1 MNLQNVPLYQ
11 TIISS
16 TFPLPL
22 SSWSCSSTS
31 WKMLIV
37 VTCFMVESSPC
48 CSSCA
53 PGSSSSLILVAS
65 QPLQECDEAE
75 QEGAGFLGIV
85 PACIGLQTIPEILRI
100 IQIPVNAT
108 LLFLSLLLLLLLWI
122 LFVAA
127 MLDQWLRNHHG
138 CRAQDS

>member
-1 MNLQNVPLYQ
+1 
-11 TIISS
+11 
-16 TFPLPL
+16 
-22 SSWSCSSTS
+22 
-31 WKMLIV
+31 MLLV
-37 VTCFMVESSPC
+37 DPC
-48 CSSCA
+48 
-53 PGSSSSLILVAS
+53 G

-108 LLFLSLLLLLLLWI
+108 LLVLSLLLLLLWI

-127 MLDQWLRNHHG
+127 MLDQWLRNHG
-138 CRAQDS
+138 CRAQVS